1 MLCWC
6 FLGSILY
13 FRISHPSESDPLYC
27 HKMRN
32 NNLWGVV
39 STFKQCKCFFF
50 DQCLYLHNNIIKQLW
65 SIMEIMTCILFLV
78 PCFSLWGISTLFPPA
93 VAYSLWVSSPND
105 RWISRRPK
113 GIYTS
118 HVTRHSE
125 RVLLSSES
133 NHLSLHIN
141 DCCGST
147 SAHVAFHASINK
159 DLCTVCAPP
168 YQPTVYRYH
177 YTIEGAVTIH

>member
-1 MLCWC
+1 
-6 FLGSILY
+6 
-13 FRISHPSESDPLYC
+13 
-27 HKMRN
+27 
-32 NNLWGVV
+32 
-39 STFKQCKCFFF
+39 
-50 DQCLYLHNNIIKQLW
+50 
-65 SIMEIMTCILFLV
+65 MEIMTCILFLI

-133 NHLSLHIN
+133 SHLSLHII
-141 DCCGST
+141 DCCGNT
-147 SAHVAFHASINK
+147 SAHVAFHTSINK

-177 YTIEGAVTIH
+177 YTIEGAVTIHYYNESGLLNDFYEGAIELLVICYLHICRIWYWKQWHEHEHTQTLRQLCCPQDEGLI